1 MSTRCRPFLR
11 VTILSNSGSERT
23 KLNYLF
29 ICLYDNCQVQIFTSY
44 TVGIGYIACCLAADE
59 GLAQLSGMRSWLRGS
74 WSKQFLLI
82 PAFRDWKPYKIGTIT
97 RLTC

>member
-11 VTILSNSGSERT
+11 VTILSNSG
-23 KLNYLF
+23 
-29 ICLYDNCQVQIFTSY
+29 Y